1 MNYFNNFVFAVT
13 YIITAFNACRL
24 IPLDK
29 LPGVRPIG
37 VVEVCRRIIG
47 KAVMKIV
54 KWDVMESVAGRQFC
68 AGLNGGCEAAV
79 HCMSMVFELNET
91 SLFVDATN
99 AFNSLNRATTLINLP
114 NICPALAPILINTYR
129 DPVSLFVNGETLTSK
144 EGTTQGDPLGMA
156 MYAIGIQPL
165 IKHLES
171 FNTQQIWYADDSTAG
186 GNLENLR
193 AWWDELCKL
202 GPKFGYFPNS
212 KKTHLLV
219 KLSSLPRSEMVFADT
234 NIKIVSDGVQYLGG
248 AIGSES
254 FIRRTLFQ
262 KVQLWSEEIVNLV
275 EVAESEPHAAFAAFT
290 HGISASWNYFSRVT
304 DITSLATET
313 NPFQQLETLIRE
325 KLVPALTGAK
335 HFNDATRSLL
345 SLPFRLGGLNLINP
359 ALYFPSLYQISRH
372 IGSPL
377 FNHYFSDSKSFDPIK
392 ASAIQQ
398 EIKSTVTSEHLQSLA
413 NFATDLKTQLDP
425 IFQHSLNLSMEKGAS
440 NWLSALPIKS
450 YSFHLHKSAFR
461 DAIHLR
467 YGWNI
472 PDKPSTCTCGQPF
485 SIEHTLS
492 CAKGGFPSIRHNEI
506 RDITASLLSEVCSNV
521 EIEPHLQPLT
531 GEQLTLQTANREP
544 NARLDIAANGVWGG
558 RFEKT
563 YFDVR
568 VFNPY
573 AKTNME
579 TSLMKTYRRQENDK
593 TTSL

>member
-1 MNYFNNFVFAVT
+1 MIIVAINVHNNPKNIRRICSNYVDPSCL
-13 YIITAFNACRL
+13 TAFNACRL

-37 VVEVCRRIIG
+37 VVKVCRRIIG

-54 KWDVMESVAGRQFC
+54 KLDVMESVAGRQFC

-79 HCMSMVFELNET
+79 HCMSTVFELNEA

-219 KLSSLPRSEMVFADT
+219 KPSSLPRSEMVFADT

-359 ALYFPSLYQISRH
+359 ALYLPSLYQISRH
-372 IGSPL
+372 ICSPL

-398 EIKSTVTSEHLQSLA
+398 EIKSTITSEHLQSLA

-425 IFQHSLNLSMEKGAS
+425 ISQHSLNLSMEKGAS

-558 RFEKT
+558 RFKKRILT
-563 YFDVR
+563 
-568 VFNPY
+568 
-573 AKTNME
+573 
-579 TSLMKTYRRQENDK
+579 
-593 TTSL
+593 